1 MRTREEEE
9 EIHCPSAPWMR
20 MTSSSATEEGVGE
33 TGREEIRRAKGRVVG
48 EGMVP
53 VCP

>member
-33 TGREEIRRAKGRVVG
+33 MGREEIQRAKGRVVE